1 MGSSSLNPAAPFVR
15 FPCSTVGQGGRGDRP
30 SNLNCGLAKMDQEAH
45 SLRRKYDEMAAGLTP
60 NGRKPNTPLA
70 NVRYERF
77 CHEVAAGRPMHEAAV
92 MARIL
97 KAEGKNLK
105 ANARRL
111 ALRPE
116 VRERIAELA
125 AQAAELAS
133 IHGGWVLET
142 LARQARASLADIMM
156 RDETG
161 KIVTDGR
168 GEPKYDF
175 RNASP
180 DALAN
185 IREIEKSSER
195 NSARS
200 PYLLICKSR
209 SIGLAATSICGQVTP
224 WRQPAPTIR

>member
-1 MGSSSLNPAAPFVR
+1 
-15 FPCSTVGQGGRGDRP
+15 
-30 SNLNCGLAKMDQEAH
+30 MDQDAH
-45 SLRRKYDEMAAGLTP
+45 SLRKQYDEMAAGLTP

-142 LARQARASLADIMM
+142 LARQARASLADIMV

-161 KIVTDGR
+161 KIVTDSR

-185 IREIEKSSER
+185 IREIKRTKFGPQPVLVDSQVALDR
-195 NSARS
+195 LGRYLDLWTGDAVATASAS
-200 PYLLICKSR
+200 N
-209 SIGLAATSICGQVTP
+209 TVT
-224 WRQPAPTIR
+224 RIEHVIVDPANAETAKAPIEE

>member
-1 MGSSSLNPAAPFVR
+1 
-15 FPCSTVGQGGRGDRP
+15 
-30 SNLNCGLAKMDQEAH
+30 MDQDAKN
-45 SLRRKYDEMAAGLTP
+45 LREQYNEMTSQLTP
-60 NGRKPNTPLA
+60 SGRKPNTPLT

-125 AQAAELAS
+125 AQAAELAA
-133 IHGGWVLET
+133 IHGGWVLEM
-142 LARQARASLADIMM
+142 LARQARASLADLMT

-161 KIVTDGR
+161 KIVTDSR
-168 GEPKYDF
+168 GEPKFDF

-185 IREIEKSSER
+185 IREIKRTKFGPQPVLVDSQVALDRLGRYLGLWTGDAVAVASVSTNAVTRIER
-195 NSARS
+195 VIVS
-200 PYLLICKSR
+200 PPDAENTE
-209 SIGLAATSICGQVTP
+209 G
-224 WRQPAPTIR
+224 

>member
-1 MGSSSLNPAAPFVR
+1 
-15 FPCSTVGQGGRGDRP
+15 
-30 SNLNCGLAKMDQEAH
+30 MDQEAH

-175 RNASP
+175 QKWRAPMPSQTY
-180 DALAN
+180 
-185 IREIEKSSER
+185 EKSSER

-200 PYLLICKSR
+200 PYLLIRKSR